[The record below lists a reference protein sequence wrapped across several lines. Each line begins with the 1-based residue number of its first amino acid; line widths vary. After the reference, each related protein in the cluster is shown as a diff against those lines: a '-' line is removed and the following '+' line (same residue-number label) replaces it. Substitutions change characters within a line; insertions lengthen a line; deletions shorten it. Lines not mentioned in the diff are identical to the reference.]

1 MTAGTGAPHRPAPRR
16 EPPGRATHGH
26 RWWRPRDLPRC
37 PAPAEILERLTPRT
51 IRWRLTLLYSALF
64 MVAGAALLGF
74 TYLLV
79 SRAEPSTTVGSAVG
93 PGLPAGDDGF
103 PAPAPPTL
111 TMYAEALRAD
121 QLHQLLVEAGVAL
134 AVMTVAS
141 VALGRF
147 MAGRVLAPLRTMT
160 AAARRISADNL
171 RQRLAAPGPEDEL
184 KAMADT
190 FDDVLGRLEGA
201 FEAQKQF
208 VANASHELRTP
219 LTLQQAIV
227 DVALADPGA
236 SVESLRAACLRVRA
250 AGQEQARLIDAL
262 LTLARS
268 QRGLQRSEFVDLAA
282 VVRGLL
288 PKGAVVDGGSR
299 PGEVPADGSGNG
311 EVPGARSRGDGG
323 PEDGTAS
330 SDGPEHG
337 GPRVRADLARAPVL
351 GDPQLIERL
360 VVNLTDNAVRHNSP
374 ENGEGWVRLWTGT
387 EAGRPVLR
395 IDNSGPVIP
404 RDQVAGLF
412 QPFRRLGAGRTLP
425 HPRPRARGKGH
436 QRDGLGLGLSI
447 VTAVATAHGGTV
459 EAWPRPGGGL
469 TVKVTFPPCAAPPVP
484 RPGPSEAPAFRPGPP
499 DAAASRAGPSAGLTS
514 RIGPSDGDAS
524 GVRFADGSRPGAF
537 VTPGTDRQGVGP
549 AGD

>member
-1 MTAGTGAPHRPAPRR
+1 
-16 EPPGRATHGH
+16 
-26 RWWRPRDLPRC
+26 
-37 PAPAEILERLTPRT
+37 
-51 IRWRLTLLYSALF
+51 

-74 TYLLV
+74 TYLLA
-79 SRAEPSTTVGSAVG
+79 SRSTPSTAIGSSVG
-93 PGLPAGDDGF
+93 PGLPGGSTFTSPD
-103 PAPAPPTL
+103 PPTL

-121 QLHQLLVEAGVAL
+121 QLHQLLVEAGIAL
-134 AVMTVAS
+134 AVMTFAS
-141 VALGRF
+141 VALGWL

-171 RQRLAAPGPEDEL
+171 RQRLAVPGPEDEL

-268 QRGLQRSEFVDLAA
+268 QRGLQRREFIDLAEM
-282 VVRGLL
+282 VREWF
-288 PKGAVVDGGSR
+288 PHGAVVDGDGDSTGGSECN
-299 PGEVPADGSGNG
+299 GAGGDGSEAEGFG
-311 EVPGARSRGDGG
+311 GDGSEHAGSEEGGFARGGSGDGG
-323 PEDGTAS
+323 SARGGSEDGGFA
-330 SDGPEHG
+330 HG
-337 GPRVRADLARAPVL
+337 GSGDGGSGDGRPQVRADLGSALVL

-360 VVNLTDNAVRHNSP
+360 VVNLADNAVRHNNP
-374 ENGEGWVRLWTGT
+374 ESGESWVRLWTGT

-395 IDNSGPVIP
+395 IDNTGPVIP

-412 QPFRRLGAGRTLP
+412 QPFRRLGAERTRA
-425 HPRPRARGKGH
+425 HPRPRPHGKGH
-436 QRDGLGLGLSI
+436 HREGLGLGLSI

-459 EAWPRPGGGL
+459 EAWPRPQGGL
-469 TVKVTFPPCAAPPVP
+469 TVRVTFPPCGRPVP
-484 RPGPSEAPAFRPGPP
+484 PPGPADGPASRVRSVDGRAFRARQP
-499 DAAASRAGPSAGLTS
+499 DGQASRARPA
-514 RIGPSDGDAS
+514 DGHAS
-524 GVRFADGSRPGAF
+524 GVFETLGN
-537 VTPGTDRQGVGP
+537 
-549 AGD
+549 

>member
-1 MTAGTGAPHRPAPRR
+1 MTRWRPTADSIRWRLAPRS
-16 EPPGRATHGH
+16 
-26 RWWRPRDLPRC
+26 
-37 PAPAEILERLTPRT
+37 

-74 TYLLV
+74 TYLLA
-79 SRAEPSTTVGSAVG
+79 SRSTPSTAIGSSVG
-93 PGLPAGDDGF
+93 PGLPAGNTFTSPD
-103 PAPAPPTL
+103 PPTL
-111 TMYAEALRAD
+111 TMYAEALHAD
-121 QLHQLLVEAGVAL
+121 QLHQLLVEAGIAL
-134 AVMTVAS
+134 AVMTFAS
-141 VALGRF
+141 VALGWL

-171 RQRLAAPGPEDEL
+171 RQRLAVPGPEDEL

-268 QRGLQRSEFVDLAA
+268 QRGLQRREFIDLAEM
-282 VVRGLL
+282 VRERL
-288 PKGAVVDGGSR
+288 PDGTVVDGG
-299 PGEVPADGSGNG
+299 GEPTGGSEGNRSASNGCEGGGREGGGSGDG
-311 EVPGARSRGDGG
+311 GCEGGGSDCGGSGDGG
-323 PEDGTAS
+323 PQ
-330 SDGPEHG
+330 
-337 GPRVRADLARAPVL
+337 VRADLDSALVL

-360 VVNLTDNAVRHNSP
+360 VVNLADNALRHNNP
-374 ENGEGWVRLWTGT
+374 EDGESWVRLWTGT

-395 IDNSGPVIP
+395 IDNTGPVIP

-412 QPFRRLGAGRTLP
+412 QPFRRLGAERTRT
-425 HPRPRARGKGH
+425 HPRPRPRGKGH
-436 QRDGLGLGLSI
+436 HREGLGLGLSI

-459 EAWPRPGGGL
+459 EAWPRPQGGL
-469 TVKVTFPPCAAPPVP
+469 TVRVTFPPCAPPVP
-484 RPGPSEAPAFRPGPP
+484 PPGPADAPASGVRPADGP
-499 DAAASRAGPSAGLTS
+499 ASRAGQPDAQAS
-514 RIGPSDGDAS
+514 RACP
-524 GVRFADGSRPGAF
+524 ADGHAPGVF
-537 VTPGTDRQGVGP
+537 ETLGN
-549 AGD
+549 

>member
-1 MTAGTGAPHRPAPRR
+1 MRWQLAPRS
-16 EPPGRATHGH
+16 
-26 RWWRPRDLPRC
+26 
-37 PAPAEILERLTPRT
+37 

-74 TYLLV
+74 TYLLA
-79 SRAEPSTTVGSAVG
+79 SRSKPSTAVGSSEG
-93 PGLPAGDDGF
+93 PGLPAGSGF
-103 PAPAPPTL
+103 PSPDPPTL

-121 QLHQLLVEAGVAL
+121 QLHQLLFEAGIAL

-141 VALGRF
+141 VALGRL

-171 RQRLAAPGPEDEL
+171 RQRLAVPGPEDEL

-268 QRGLQRSEFVDLAA
+268 QRGLQRSEFVDLAEM
-282 VVRGLL
+282 VRGRL
-288 PKGAVVDGGSR
+288 PDGAVVAGGCADGGDSAGGVEGGGVEDR
-299 PGEVPADGSGNG
+299 RASAGGVEGNAVSSGG
-311 EVPGARSRGDGG
+311 VESGGVSSRGGENGG
-323 PEDGTAS
+323 VSSGGGEDR
-330 SDGPEHG
+330 
-337 GPRVRADLARAPVL
+337 GPRVRADLNSAPVL

-374 ENGEGWVRLWTGT
+374 ESGESWVRLWTGT

-395 IDNSGPVIP
+395 IDNTGPVIP

-412 QPFRRLGAGRTLP
+412 QPFRRLGAERTLA
-425 HPRPRARGKGH
+425 HPRPRSRGKGR

-459 EAWPRPGGGL
+459 EAWPRPQGGL
-469 TVKVTFPPCAAPPVP
+469 TVRVTFPPCAPPVP
-484 RPGPSEAPAFRPGPP
+484 RPGR
-499 DAAASRAGPSAGLTS
+499 
-514 RIGPSDGDAS
+514 
-524 GVRFADGSRPGAF
+524 ADGHASPA
-537 VTPGTDRQGVGP
+537 GP
-549 AGD
+549 AGAHPPGACRAPGK

>member
-1 MTAGTGAPHRPAPRR
+1 MTHLSGGPNRPAPYRV
-16 EPPGRATHGH
+16 
-26 RWWRPRDLPRC
+26 RWQLAPRS
-37 PAPAEILERLTPRT
+37 

-64 MVAGAALLGF
+64 LVAGAALLGF
-74 TYLLV
+74 TYLLA
-79 SRAEPSTTVGSAVG
+79 SRSKPSTAVGASVG
-93 PGLPAGDDGF
+93 PGLPAGTGF
-103 PAPAPPTL
+103 PSPDPPTL

-121 QLHQLLVEAGVAL
+121 QLHQLLVEAGIAL

-141 VALGRF
+141 VALGRL

-171 RQRLAAPGPEDEL
+171 RQRLAVPGPEDEL

-262 LTLARS
+262 LTLAHS
-268 QRGLQRSEFVDLAA
+268 QRGLQRREFVDLAE
-282 VVRGLL
+282 VVRGRL
-288 PKGAVVDGGSR
+288 PDGAVVADGSAA
-299 PGEVPADGSGNG
+299 GEVPSRGVGG
-311 EVPGARSRGDGG
+311 EVPSGGVEGGEVSRGGVEGGEASSGGTEDGEAPSCGTEAGEVWSRGTEDGG
-323 PEDGTAS
+323 VSSGGVEDR
-330 SDGPEHG
+330 
-337 GPRVRADLARAPVL
+337 GPRVRADLGSAPVL

-374 ENGEGWVRLWTGT
+374 ESGEGWVRLWTGT
-387 EAGRPVLR
+387 EAGHPVLR
-395 IDNSGPVIP
+395 IDNTGPVIP

-412 QPFRRLGAGRTLP
+412 QPFRRLGAERTHA
-425 HPRPRARGKGH
+425 HPRPRSRGKGH

-459 EAWPRPGGGL
+459 EAWPRPQGGL
-469 TVKVTFPPCAAPPVP
+469 TVRVTFPPCAPPVP
-484 RPGPSEAPAFRPGPP
+484 RPGRADGHVSRPGPVDGP
-499 DAAASRAGPSAGLTS
+499 ASRVRPADRSAPPA
-514 RIGPSDGDAS
+514 RP
-524 GVRFADGSRPGAF
+524 ADGPASSASPDGAHPPGVF
-537 VTPGTDRQGVGP
+537 GTPVN
-549 AGD
+549 

>member
-1 MTAGTGAPHRPAPRR
+1 
-16 EPPGRATHGH
+16 
-26 RWWRPRDLPRC
+26 
-37 PAPAEILERLTPRT
+37 
-51 IRWRLTLLYSALF
+51 

-79 SRAEPSTTVGSAVG
+79 SRSKPSKTVGSAVG
-93 PGLPAGDDGF
+93 PGLPAGGDGLS
-103 PAPAPPTL
+103 APDPPTL
-111 TMYAEALRAD
+111 TMYAEALRVD
-121 QLHQLLVEAGVAL
+121 QLHQLLVEAGIAL

-171 RQRLAAPGPEDEL
+171 RQRLAVPGPEDEL

-268 QRGLQRSEFVDLAA
+268 QRGLQRREFVDLAE
-282 VVRGLL
+282 VVRGRL
-288 PKGAVVDGGSR
+288 PEGAVTDGRSAD
-299 PGEVPADGSGNG
+299 GEVPADGSVGDG
-311 EVPGARSRGDGG
+311 VPGARPSGGGG
-323 PEDGTAS
+323 PGGGAVS
-330 SDGPEHG
+330 SDGPGNG
-337 GPRVRADLARAPVL
+337 GPRVRADLAAAPVL

-374 ENGEGWVRLWTGT
+374 ENGEGWVHLWTGT

-412 QPFRRLGAGRTLP
+412 QPFRRLGAERTLT

-447 VTAVATAHGGTV
+447 VTAVAAAHGGTV
-459 EAWPRPGGGL
+459 EAWPRPRGGL
-469 TVKVTFPPCAAPPVP
+469 TVKVTFPSCAAPPVP
-484 RPGPSEAPAFRPGPP
+484 RSRPAEASASRPGPAY
-499 DAAASRAGPSAGLTS
+499 AAASRARSDRPTS
-514 RIGPSDGDAS
+514 RARPPGGGASRDRPSDEDAS
-524 GVRFADGSRPGAF
+524 GAWSADVPGSVPVPGSGAF
-537 VTPGTDRQGVGP
+537 ARPGTDRQGVGS

>member
-1 MTAGTGAPHRPAPRR
+1 
-16 EPPGRATHGH
+16 
-26 RWWRPRDLPRC
+26 
-37 PAPAEILERLTPRT
+37 
-51 IRWRLTLLYSALF
+51 

-74 TYLLV
+74 TYLLA
-79 SRAEPSTTVGSAVG
+79 SRSAPSTATGSSVG
-93 PGLPAGDDGF
+93 PGLPAGTGLTTPD
-103 PAPAPPTL
+103 PPTL

-121 QLHQLLVEAGVAL
+121 QLHQLLVEAGIAL
-134 AVMTVAS
+134 AVMTFAS
-141 VALGRF
+141 VALGWL

-171 RQRLAAPGPEDEL
+171 RQRLAVPGPEDEL

-268 QRGLQRSEFVDLAA
+268 QRGLQRREFIDLAEL
-282 VVRGLL
+282 VRERL
-288 PKGAVVDGGSR
+288 PGGAVVDGGSR
-299 PGEVPADGSGNG
+299 EGCTGDGSREGCTDDLG
-311 EVPGARSRGDGG
+311 EPACGFEGDGFEESGSGSVGSEEDAAREGGSEGAG
-323 PEDGTAS
+323 PQ
-330 SDGPEHG
+330 
-337 GPRVRADLARAPVL
+337 VRAELESAPVL

-360 VVNLTDNAVRHNSP
+360 VVNLADNAVRHNSP
-374 ENGEGWVRLWTGT
+374 DNGESWVHLWTGT
-387 EAGRPVLR
+387 VAGRPVLR
-395 IDNSGPVIP
+395 IDNTGPVIP

-412 QPFRRLGAGRTLP
+412 QPFRRLGAERTRA
-425 HPRPRARGKGH
+425 HPRPRPRGKGH
-436 QRDGLGLGLSI
+436 QREGLGLGLSI

-459 EAWPRPGGGL
+459 EAWPRPQGGL
-469 TVKVTFPPCAAPPVP
+469 TVRVTFPPCAPPVP
-484 RPGPSEAPAFRPGPP
+484 PRGPADASASRVRPTEGTTPRAERPGGQTPP
-499 DAAASRAGPSAGLTS
+499 VSP
-514 RIGPSDGDAS
+514 
-524 GVRFADGSRPGAF
+524 ADGHAPGILE
-537 VTPGTDRQGVGP
+537 TLGN
-549 AGD
+549 

>member
-1 MTAGTGAPHRPAPRR
+1 MTDLSGGPNRPAPY
-16 EPPGRATHGH
+16 GV
-26 RWWRPRDLPRC
+26 RWQLAPRS
-37 PAPAEILERLTPRT
+37 

-74 TYLLV
+74 TYLLA
-79 SRAEPSTTVGSAVG
+79 SRSKPSTAVGSSVES
-93 PGLPAGDDGF
+93 GLPAGSAF
-103 PAPAPPTL
+103 PSPDPPTL

-121 QLHQLLVEAGVAL
+121 QLHQLLVEAGIAL

-141 VALGRF
+141 VALGRL

-171 RQRLAAPGPEDEL
+171 RQRLAVPGPEDEL

-236 SVESLRAACLRVRA
+236 SVESLRAACLRVRV

-268 QRGLQRSEFVDLAA
+268 QRGLQRAEFVDLAEM
-282 VVRGLL
+282 VRGRL
-288 PKGAVVDGGSR
+288 PDGAVVAGGSADGTGSSGEVEGGEAASGGGED
-299 PGEVPADGSGNG
+299 GEVPSRGTGEGRGTGDGCGAGDG
-311 EVPGARSRGDGG
+311 EVPSSGVEDGG
-323 PEDGTAS
+323 VSSGGVEDR
-330 SDGPEHG
+330 
-337 GPRVRADLARAPVL
+337 GPRVRADLGFAPVL

-374 ENGEGWVRLWTGT
+374 ENGESWVRLWTGT
-387 EAGRPVLR
+387 EEGRPVLR
-395 IDNSGPVIP
+395 IDNTGPVIP

-412 QPFRRLGAGRTLP
+412 QPFRRLGAERT
-425 HPRPRARGKGH
+425 HTQPRPRTRGKGH

-459 EAWPRPGGGL
+459 EAWPRPQGGL
-469 TVKVTFPPCAAPPVP
+469 TVRVTFPPCAPPVP
-484 RPGPSEAPAFRPGPP
+484 RPGPADGHAYRPRPADGP
-499 DAAASRAGPSAGLTS
+499 ASRVRPADRSAPCTRPTEGPACSASPG
-514 RIGPSDGDAS
+514 GAHP
-524 GVRFADGSRPGAF
+524 PGAF
-537 VTPGTDRQGVGP
+537 GTPGN
-549 AGD
+549 

>member
-1 MTAGTGAPHRPAPRR
+1 
-16 EPPGRATHGH
+16 
-26 RWWRPRDLPRC
+26 
-37 PAPAEILERLTPRT
+37 
-51 IRWRLTLLYSALF
+51 

-74 TYLLV
+74 TYLLA
-79 SRAEPSTTVGSAVG
+79 SRSTPSTAIGSSVG
-93 PGLPAGDDGF
+93 PGLPGGNAFTSPD
-103 PAPAPPTL
+103 PPTL

-121 QLHQLLVEAGVAL
+121 QLHQLLVEAGIAL
-134 AVMTVAS
+134 AVMTFAS
-141 VALGRF
+141 VALGWL

-171 RQRLAAPGPEDEL
+171 RQRLAVPGPEDEL

-268 QRGLQRSEFVDLAA
+268 QRGLQRREFIDLAEM
-282 VVRGLL
+282 VREWF
-288 PKGAVVDGGSR
+288 PDGAVVDGG
-299 PGEVPADGSGNG
+299 GEPT
-311 EVPGARSRGDGG
+311 GG
-323 PEDGTAS
+323 PEGTGPGGDRAEGDGSAHG
-330 SDGPEHG
+330 GPERAGPGGDRAEGDGSAHG
-337 GPRVRADLARAPVL
+337 GPEGAGPGGDRAEGDGSAHGGPEGAGPGGDRAEGDGSAHGGPEGAGPRVRAHLDSALLL

-360 VVNLTDNAVRHNSP
+360 VANLADNAVRHNTQ
-374 ENGEGWVRLWTGT
+374 ENGESWVRLWTGT

-395 IDNSGPVIP
+395 IDNTGPVIP

-412 QPFRRLGAGRTLP
+412 QPFRRLGAERTRT
-425 HPRPRARGKGH
+425 HPRPRPHGKGPH
-436 QRDGLGLGLSI
+436 REGLGLGLSV

-459 EAWPRPGGGL
+459 EAWPRPQGGL
-469 TVKVTFPPCAAPPVP
+469 TVRVTFPPCAPPVP
-484 RPGPSEAPAFRPGPP
+484 PPGP
-499 DAAASRAGPSAGLTS
+499 DAAPASRVRSSDGPASRARRP
-514 RIGPSDGDAS
+514 DGQATHA
-524 GVRFADGSRPGAF
+524 RPADGRAPG
-537 VTPGTDRQGVGP
+537 VLETPGK
-549 AGD
+549 